1 VSPPAET
8 AAAEAARQEAA
19 AEQRKADFA
28 ALDFPFGDKT
38 PAPAETI
45 EVAPGVHWLRMPL
58 PAALDHINLW
68 LLEDGDDWVIVD
80 TGFANDETRAL
91 WRTLFKEQMGGRP
104 APRIIVT
111 HFHPDHSGL
120 AGWLCEQHDAQ
131 LWISRTEW
139 LMHKMLMFDDAGRNS
154 GFQAEFYRLNG
165 LNAGDAYKMV
175 KRGNAYQWVSVEA
188 PHDFHRLTDGEEFDV
203 GGRSWRVIVG
213 TGHAPEHVSLFCEEL
228 RVLISGD
235 QILPRI
241 TPNITLPG
249 SQPTTNPLDDYLTSI
264 DRFRQLPEDTLVLPS
279 HILPFQSLHK
289 RVEQLQR
296 HHADRLGEILDAVD
310 RPMTAAEVIPVMFG
324 ANRDFG
330 LFERGFAM
338 GEALAHLAYLE
349 KQGRLRR
356 SQDSDGLF
364 RYAPAVS

>member
-1 VSPPAET
+1 MTTPDNSAAQQQ
-8 AAAEAARQEAA
+8 AAAD
-19 AEQRKADFA
+19 QRKADLA
-28 ALDFPFGDKT
+28 ALDFIFGDEK
-38 PAPAETI
+38 PEQAQTI

-58 PAALDHINLW
+58 PASLDHINLW
-68 LLEDGDDWVIVD
+68 LIEDGDNWVIVD

-91 WRTLFKEQMGGRP
+91 WRRIFDDRMAGQQ

-120 AGWLCEQHDAQ
+120 AGWLCEQQDAT

-154 GFQAEFYRLNG
+154 GFQSEFYRLNG
-165 LNAGDAYKMV
+165 LPADDAYNMV

-188 PHDFHRLTDGEEFDV
+188 PHDFHRLTDGEEFEI
-203 GGRSWRVIVG
+203 GANTWRVVVG
-213 TGHAPEHVSLFCEEL
+213 TGHAPEHVSLYCESL

-264 DRFRQLPEDTLVLPS
+264 ARFRDLPEDTLVLPS
-279 HILPFQSLHK
+279 HILPFRGLHT
-289 RVEQLQR
+289 RIEQLER
-296 HHADRLGEILDAVD
+296 HHADRLGEIMEAVD
-310 RPMTAAEVIPVMFG
+310 QPMTAAEVLPVLFG
-324 ANRDFG
+324 RGRKLD

-349 KQGRLRR
+349 KQGKLQRTR
-356 SQDSDGLF
+356 SEDGLF
-364 RYAPAVS
+364 RYGPAAA